1 MVERL
6 FSFFSNWRSRQGRDA
21 FRAPEGQR
29 IYAVGD
35 IHGRA
40 DLLKS
45 LQEMIRQDA
54 QANTPCDTAVVYL
67 GDYLD
72 RGPFIQDTVNL
83 VINGLPEDFQITWLR
98 GNHEQMFADFL
109 QDPSVLPDWIDLG
122 GLWTLTSYGLH
133 LGPDALSPQR
143 AAQVRDDLVAGM
155 PEEHLDFLR
164 QLPLQHQLGDYLF
177 VHAGVRPGIPME
189 EQAANDLLWI
199 RDEFLS
205 ERHDLDCMVVHGHTV
220 ERQPEP
226 RRHRLGIDTGAY
238 ATGVLT
244 CAVLEE
250 DSIRFLA
257 TSGCR

>member
-6 FSFFSNWRSRQGRDA
+6 FSFFSKQRSGQGRAA

-40 DLLKS
+40 DLLQE
-45 LQEMIRQDA
+45 LQEMIREDA
-54 QANTPCDTAVVYL
+54 RANPACDHMLVYL

-72 RGPFIQDTVNL
+72 RGPFIQDTVDL
-83 VINGLPEDFQITWLR
+83 VINGLADDFQITWLR
-98 GNHEQMFADFL
+98 GNHEQIFADFL
-109 QDPSVLPDWIDLG
+109 QDPSVLPDWLDLG
-122 GLWTLTSYGLH
+122 GMWTLTSYGLH
-133 LGPDALSPQR
+133 PGPEAFRPDRS
-143 AAQVRDDLVAGM
+143 AQVRDDLIAGM

-164 QLPLQHQLGDYLF
+164 QLPLQHRLGDYLF

-189 EQAANDLLWI
+189 EQTANDLLWI

-205 ERHDLDCMVVHGHTV
+205 ERHHLDCLVVHGHTV
-220 ERQPEP
+220 ERQPEA
-226 RRHRLGIDTGAY
+226 RSHRLGIDTGAY

-250 DSIRFLA
+250 DRIRFLA
-257 TSGCR
+257 TSGRR